1 MSKFDELLRMT
12 RRLRLAAG
20 ESIQP
25 LKWRPA
31 VDIYRTSKGWLIKME
46 LAGVRNEE
54 VELELNGR
62 FLTIR
67 GRRCDRELIE
77 GGEFYS
83 LEIHYS
89 RFERSIELPCSLERA
104 STAIEYRDGML
115 LVHIIME
122 ASGP

>member
-1 MSKFDELLRMT
+1 MSMLDELIRMN

-31 VDIYRTSKGWLIKME
+31 VDIYRVSKGWLVKIE

-54 VELELNGR
+54 VELELSGR

-67 GRRCDRELIE
+67 GRRCDSTLVE
-77 GGEFYS
+77 GCEFYS

-89 RFERSIELPCSLERA
+89 RFERSIELPCSLEQA
-104 STAIEYRDGML
+104 STVTEYRDGML
-115 LVHIIME
+115 LVHIITE
-122 ASGP
+122 ASGS